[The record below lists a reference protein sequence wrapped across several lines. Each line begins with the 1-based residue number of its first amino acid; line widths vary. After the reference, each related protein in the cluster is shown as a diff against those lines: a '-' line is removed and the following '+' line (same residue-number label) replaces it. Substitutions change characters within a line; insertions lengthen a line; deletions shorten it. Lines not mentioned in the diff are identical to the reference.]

1 MKSGTAILTKF
12 LKLISKSQ
20 LNGKPGF
27 GTPVVYWVGVV
38 IYRLWFHPLK
48 TFPGPK
54 LYAAWGM
61 PFLYQNLVKGTF
73 GPSVAE
79 LHRKYGPIVRIAPNR
94 LAVDASVAW
103 PDVFT
108 VKSGKGHQEFGKLS
122 GFFGP
127 DGDKSLVGSPTREAH
142 RRQRRQLSHGFSE
155 TAVYEQE
162 PIITFYIDP
171 FIRRL
176 SENAGGGNKSIDIL
190 RWLNYLTF
198 DIIGDLALGESFGSL
213 ESSKYHPWVHNIF
226 HSIRGLSL
234 ARFFGQSGPLLAPLA
249 LLDSGGALKAF
260 SDNRKY
266 AFEKA
271 IARMDLGVEPVTRN
285 KVAGA
290 DGQFKVQVRRDFI
303 TYMMRKTRDGEDGLT
318 TTEICKNAESIIL
331 AGSETTGTNLST
343 LFFQLARPCNRHYRD
358 AVYAE
363 VRSQFKREADVTLRT
378 VQSNHLPLLHACIEE
393 SLRIHPPAGEM
404 PWRVSPGGLVGGNY
418 VPPGTYLIVYP
429 YAATNNPD
437 NFLEATSWKLERFLA
452 EDHLMYSLRFKAYDN
467 MAVFKPFSA
476 GPRDCIG
483 KNLAYFEMRLVAARV
498 LLRFD
503 IELGESQSERW
514 LDEQRVFTVWEKA
527 PLMLRL
533 KERTD
538 LELKGK

>member
-1 MKSGTAILTKF
+1 
-12 LKLISKSQ
+12 
-20 LNGKPGF
+20 
-27 GTPVVYWVGVV
+27 
-38 IYRLWFHPLK
+38 
-48 TFPGPK
+48 
-54 LYAAWGM
+54 M

-162 PIITFYIDP
+162 PIITFYIDL

-343 LFFQLARPCNRHYRD
+343 LFFSSPGP
-358 AVYAE
+358 VI
-363 VRSQFKREADVTLRT
+363 VTTAMPYTPRCA
-378 VQSNHLPLLHACIEE
+378 SNHLPLLHACIEE

-418 VPPGTYLIVYP
+418 VPPGTHLIVYP

-437 NFLEATSWKLERFLA
+437 NFLEATSWKPERFLA
-452 EDHLMYSLRFKAYDN
+452 EDHPMYSPRFKAYDN